1 MKRIGKN
8 IFDFVFGVIGF
19 IILLPFLMI
28 IGILIRIM
36 SPGSVMFEQERIGK
50 DGKPFKILKFRTMVE
65 NAEELGPQITIGKD
79 MRVTKIGEFLR
90 KYKIDEFP
98 QIINIINGEMSF
110 VGPRPEVKK
119 YVDLYTP
126 EQRKVLSI
134 KPGVTDLASIKF
146 KNENEILA
154 QSQNPERTYTEVI
167 MPEKLR
173 INLDYVENASL
184 LYDVKLIFNTIKSVF
199 FEKR

>member
-1 MKRIGKN
+1 LKRIGKN